1 MNDKKIDNSC
11 MLNPTYLS
19 SITIITIFEQVKK
32 GYDFKGNDQ
41 GSLWSKDYNHRMKKL
56 KGWYEI
62 MQQF

>member
-1 MNDKKIDNSC
+1 

-41 GSLWSKDYNHRMKKL
+41 GSL
-56 KGWYEI
+56 
-62 MQQF
+62 